1 MMHTSRHHALDR
13 AQHLYRLP
21 QVRVGAL
28 ALGGFL
34 ECFDG
39 EHSTKPERI
48 HTMLTTIITLFLP
61 IMLMG
66 CAIVVAEWF
75 DR

>member
-34 ECFDG
+34 VGLLMSLQQSLIGYTHHADNHHHPIPAHHVDG
-39 EHSTKPERI
+39 LCHRRCR
-48 HTMLTTIITLFLP
+48 M
-61 IMLMG
+61 
-66 CAIVVAEWF
+66 V
-75 DR
+75 

>member
-34 ECFDG
+34 EGSQSSPQQSLKGGTHVHGRTNHDVNAF
-39 EHSTKPERI
+39 
-48 HTMLTTIITLFLP
+48 
-61 IMLMG
+61 
-66 CAIVVAEWF
+66 V
-75 DR
+75 